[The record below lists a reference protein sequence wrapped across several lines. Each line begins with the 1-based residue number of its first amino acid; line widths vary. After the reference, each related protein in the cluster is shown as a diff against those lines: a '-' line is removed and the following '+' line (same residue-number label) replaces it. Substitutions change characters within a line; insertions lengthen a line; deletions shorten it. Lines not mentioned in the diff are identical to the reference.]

1 MESKSFYYVQKIRLK
16 YEYEISIILNQ
27 IFQRLSSVFL
37 YTLPLKASIPFGYYL
52 FYKYSFL
59 KILLLLT
66 FPIAIIEKSLPF
78 GSFLLFIILFAGL
91 VRNPNVPYFVRYN
104 ACQALLIDIAL
115 IIISYLLRIFPIVE
129 LGSIIF
135 VFTLCIFIYSIS
147 QCIYGVEPEIPLISK
162 SVRMQI

>member
-1 MESKSFYYVQKIRLK
+1 
-16 YEYEISIILNQ
+16 
-27 IFQRLSSVFL
+27 
-37 YTLPLKASIPFGYYL
+37 L
-52 FYKYSFL
+52 FSKYSFL
-59 KILLLLT
+59 NVLKLII
-66 FPIAIIEKSLPF
+66 FPVAIIEESLPL
-78 GSFLLFIILFAGL
+78 GGLLFFLILFAGL

-115 IIISYLLRIFPIVE
+115 IIISYLLRILSISSLGPIISV

-135 VFTLCIFIYSIS
+135 IFILSIFIYSIS

>member
-1 MESKSFYYVQKIRLK
+1 M
-16 YEYEISIILNQ
+16 
-27 IFQRLSSVFL
+27 
-37 YTLPLKASIPFGYYL
+37 

-135 VFTLCIFIYSIS
+135 IFTICIFIYSIF

>member
-1 MESKSFYYVQKIRLK
+1 M
-16 YEYEISIILNQ
+16 NQ
-27 IFQRLSSVFL
+27 IFQRLSSIFL
-37 YTLPLKASIPFGYYL
+37 YTLPLKASIPFGFYL

-59 KILLLLT
+59 KILLLIT

-91 VRNPNVPYFVRYN
+91 VRNQNVPYFVRYN
-104 ACQALLIDIAL
+104 ACQALLINIAL
-115 IIISYLLRIFPIVE
+115 ILFSYILIMFPIVKI
-129 LGSIIF
+129 GSIIF
-135 VFTLCIFIYSIS
+135 ILTLCIFIYSIC

>member
-1 MESKSFYYVQKIRLK
+1 MN
-16 YEYEISIILNQ
+16 SIIFIDILDQ
-27 IFQRLSSVFL
+27 IFQRLSSVFM
-37 YTLPLKASIPFGYYL
+37 YTLPLKASLPFGYYL

-59 KILLLLT
+59 KILLFLT

-104 ACQALLIDIAL
+104 ACQSLLIDIAL
-115 IIISYLLRIFPIVE
+115 IIISYLFRIFPIVE

-135 VFTLCIFIYSIS
+135 IFTLCIFIYSIS
-147 QCIYGVEPEIPLISK
+147 QCIYGVEPEIPFISK

>member
-1 MESKSFYYVQKIRLK
+1 MNHIY
-16 YEYEISIILNQ
+16 
-27 IFQRLSSVFL
+27 QRLSSVFL

-52 FYKYSFL
+52 FSKYSYLNLL
-59 KILLLLT
+59 KFII
-66 FPIAIIEKSLPF
+66 FPVAIIEESLPL
-78 GSFLLFIILFAGL
+78 GGLLFFLILFLGL

-115 IIISYLLRIFPIVE
+115 IIISYLLRILSISSLGPIISL

-135 VFTLCIFIYSIS
+135 IFALCIFIYSIV